1 MNIKHKYFYLFIVFF
16 VLIDQGIKQFLIN
29 FFNIDTNLL
38 INDFLLKAN
47 DYLNIVI
54 VWNRGFAFGMLQN
67 SIFNSNILNIFLIL
81 SVIIF
86 LFFYVRILNEKY
98 YFYLF
103 SMIIGGAIGNLID
116 RVLYGAVVDFIDL
129 HYQNLHWYVFN
140 IADIYISIGCI
151 LLILFEI
158 KKKLNNND

>member
-1 MNIKHKYFYLFIVFF
+1 MNIQHKYFYLFIVFC

-86 LFFYVRILNEKY
+86 LFFYVRILNGKC

-140 IADIYISIGCI
+140 IADIYISIGCT

-158 KKKLNNND
+158 KKKLINHD

>member
-1 MNIKHKYFYLFIVFF
+1 
-16 VLIDQGIKQFLIN
+16 
-29 FFNIDTNLL
+29 
-38 INDFLLKAN
+38 
-47 DYLNIVI
+47 
-54 VWNRGFAFGMLQN
+54 ML
-67 SIFNSNILNIFLIL
+67 
-81 SVIIF
+81 IIF

-103 SMIIGGAIGNLID
+103 SIIIGGAIGNLID

-158 KKKLNNND
+158 KKKLIKHD

>member
-1 MNIKHKYFYLFIVFF
+1 M
-16 VLIDQGIKQFLIN
+16 
-29 FFNIDTNLL
+29 
-38 INDFLLKAN
+38 
-47 DYLNIVI
+47 
-54 VWNRGFAFGMLQN
+54 
-67 SIFNSNILNIFLIL
+67 
-81 SVIIF
+81 
-86 LFFYVRILNEKY
+86 LNEKY

-158 KKKLNNND
+158 KKKLTNHD

>member
-1 MNIKHKYFYLFIVFF
+1 M
-16 VLIDQGIKQFLIN
+16 
-29 FFNIDTNLL
+29 
-38 INDFLLKAN
+38 
-47 DYLNIVI
+47 
-54 VWNRGFAFGMLQN
+54 
-67 SIFNSNILNIFLIL
+67 
-81 SVIIF
+81 
-86 LFFYVRILNEKY
+86 RILNEKN

-158 KKKLNNND
+158 KKKLTNND

>member
-1 MNIKHKYFYLFIVFF
+1 M
-16 VLIDQGIKQFLIN
+16 
-29 FFNIDTNLL
+29 
-38 INDFLLKAN
+38 
-47 DYLNIVI
+47 
-54 VWNRGFAFGMLQN
+54 
-67 SIFNSNILNIFLIL
+67 NIFLIL
-81 SVIIF
+81 PVIIF
-86 LFFYVRILNEKY
+86 LFFYVHILNEKY

-158 KKKLNNND
+158 KKKLTNHD